1 MTVTTQSSEGLRPDG
16 LTSGV
21 ELTAFSPE
29 PGATRVE
36 VPLGRRVMVVSDL
49 LLTPDA
55 TPTSSAVSAEVA
67 RALDTWDGPGI
78 LIIAG
83 NLFDFTDTGSPLSQA
98 QRSLGAHPALA
109 DALARFATID
119 ERRVIRQTGT
129 HEPGYDTDPE
139 TIEAMAH
146 RGVEQL
152 GPVDLHLHTATGVRV
167 VRVEP
172 GEHAYASGCS
182 GPETEFDP

>member
-1 MTVTTQSSEGLRPDG
+1 MAVGLYDGRAVTSTIQPPAGVSAGSPRPRHEPA
-16 LTSGV
+16 T
-21 ELTAFSPE
+21 FSPE
-29 PGATRVE
+29 PGAARIE

-49 LLTPDA
+49 LLTPEA
-55 TPTSSAVSAEVA
+55 TPSTLATTAELA

-83 NLFDFTDTGSPLSQA
+83 NLFDLSTTGSPLPEC
-98 QRSLGAHPALA
+98 QRTMDAHPDLGRALT
-109 DALARFATID
+109 RFLTFD

-139 TIEAMAH
+139 TIAAIAA

-152 GPVDLHLHTATGVRV
+152 GPG
-167 VRVEP
+167 
-172 GEHAYASGCS
+172 
-182 GPETEFDP
+182 GPPSPHRHRRAGGPRGAR